1 MRLAQPLIRT
11 DVQSGCDLA
20 NRRFRGRHFSLLRER
35 TRNLHAEIDIHSL
48 PAARG
53 MVIKENIVPVAAKP
67 RMLRQKLP
75 DLIESRPPGSTNLAD
90 TNPAPNGCQR
100 SSRNSLDG
108 NIDGHDRCRFSLTET
123 ARINGVEPPQFPVG
137 DPSSLAYNC
146 FMQISL
152 EPSLEARLKQIASE
166 AGKAAN
172 QVVEEL
178 VANYI
183 DHDAWFKQEVNK
195 GLASLDAGKSVSQDD
210 VRRQIDRIVAS

>member
-1 MRLAQPLIRT
+1 
-11 DVQSGCDLA
+11 
-20 NRRFRGRHFSLLRER
+20 
-35 TRNLHAEIDIHSL
+35 
-48 PAARG
+48 
-53 MVIKENIVPVAAKP
+53 
-67 RMLRQKLP
+67 
-75 DLIESRPPGSTNLAD
+75 
-90 TNPAPNGCQR
+90 
-100 SSRNSLDG
+100 
-108 NIDGHDRCRFSLTET
+108 
-123 ARINGVEPPQFPVG
+123 
-137 DPSSLAYNC
+137 
-146 FMQISL
+146 MQISL